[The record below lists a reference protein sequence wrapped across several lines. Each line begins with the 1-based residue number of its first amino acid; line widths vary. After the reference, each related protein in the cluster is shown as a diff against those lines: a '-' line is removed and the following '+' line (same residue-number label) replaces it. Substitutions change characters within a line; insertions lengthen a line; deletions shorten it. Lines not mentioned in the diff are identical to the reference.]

1 MAFQSVEPLSPSPFL
16 LDRVLE
22 IMTHT
27 ISISGKALGRKK
39 PLFADF
45 SIPAP
50 QITGEITLRMLL
62 DHVVRQEVAAFQA
75 RQADR
80 RLMQALSARLIEEG
94 LAQGKVATGGSTLDQ
109 KVDVEQAVAT
119 VIEAFQDGL
128 FLVVLDETEVKELD
142 TTVTLTESSRLT
154 FIRLAL
160 LAGG

>member
-50 QITGEITLRMLL
+50 QITGEITLRILL

-80 RLMQALSARLIEEG
+80 RLLQALSARLIEEG
-94 LAQGKVATGGSTLDQ
+94 LAQGKVTTGGSTLDQ

-119 VIEAFQDGL
+119 VIEAFRDGL

-142 TTVTLTESSRLT
+142 TTVTLTESSQLT

>member
-1 MAFQSVEPLSPSPFL
+1 VAFPSVDPLSPGQFL
-16 LDRVLE
+16 LDQVLE

-27 ISISGKALGRKK
+27 ISISCKALGRKK

-50 QITGEITLRMLL
+50 PLIGEITLRMLL
-62 DHVVRQEVAAFQA
+62 EHVVRQEVAAFQA

-80 RLMQALSARLIEEG
+80 RLLQALSATQIEEG
-94 LAQGKVATGGSTLDQ
+94 LAQGKVSTGGSTLDQ

-128 FLVVLDETEVKELD
+128 FLVVLDEAEVKELD
-142 TTVTLTESSRLT
+142 TKVTLTESSRLT
-154 FIRLAL
+154 FVRLAL